1 MLTWIFTRPPLPLLH
16 YVNHKTP
23 LHLHHERLPYLLQL
37 RFFQLLVVV
46 PEVEV
51 AEVEEDVKASAQLLT
66 LT

>member
-1 MLTWIFTRPPLPLLH
+1 MSTPKHHHIYTTKGSLPFA
-16 YVNHKTP
+16 V
-23 LHLHHERLPYLLQL
+23 EV
-37 RFFQLLVVV
+37 FQLLVVV